1 MYSILA
7 RPLMMEP
14 APIAETVAR
23 LDAIGLTRDDL
34 LESMEGVV
42 TPLGI
47 STKTRSAFTRL
58 YNKKNPVDRGAKR
71 KEMAAMEVDG
81 ESDAELD
88 AELDDEEEM

>member
-1 MYSILA
+1 
-7 RPLMMEP
+7 MMEP
-14 APIAETVAR
+14 APIVDTVAR

-58 YNKKNPVDRGAKR
+58 YNKKNPVDRGTKR
-71 KEMAAMEVDG
+71 KEMAAMEV
-81 ESDAELD
+81 SDA
-88 AELDDEEEM
+88 DEEEEEEEEEEM